1 MSTSLGVI
9 LGAVCGVVFILGFIG
24 AGIFLIYRSVQSR
37 KKAEASQGWP
47 STAGQ
52 INESRVSHSTH
63 TDTDGDSRDSY
74 TPYVEYTYQVAGQSY
89 NGRDLT
95 FGFTQGYGNASKA
108 QAMLAKYPVGAQV
121 NVYYDP
127 ADPQKAVLE
136 RQAGGYGVGLV
147 LGIIFLV
154 VGACLGCGG
163 VFALISAWLVP
174 VAQ

>member
-1 MSTSLGVI
+1 MSGIGVTI
-9 LGAVCGVVFILGFIG
+9 FGAICGAVFILGFMG
-24 AGIFLIYRSVQSR
+24 VGIFLIYRSVQSR

-47 STAGQ
+47 STIGQ
-52 INESRVSHSTH
+52 INESRVSHSVY

-74 TPYVEYTYQVAGQSY
+74 TPYVEYTYQVAGQTY
-89 NGRDLT
+89 TGREIT
-95 FGFTQGYGNASKA
+95 FGFKQGFSNASKA
-108 QAMLAKYPVGAQV
+108 QAMLAKFPVGAQV

-127 ADPQKAVLE
+127 ADPQQAVLE
-136 RQAGGYGVGLV
+136 RQAGGYGAGLV

-154 VGACLGCGG
+154 IGACLGCGG

>member
-1 MSTSLGVI
+1 MALLLVGTLC
-9 LGAVCGVVFILGFIG
+9 GAVLILGFIG

-52 INESRVSHSTH
+52 ISESRVDHSTH
-63 TDTDGDSRDSY
+63 TDTDGDSSDSY
-74 TPYVEYTYQVAGQSY
+74 TPYVEYTYQVAGQTY
-89 NGRDLT
+89 TGHEIT
-95 FGFTQGYGNASKA
+95 FGFKQGFGNASKA
-108 QAMLAKYPVGAQV
+108 QTVVGKYPVGAQV
-121 NVYYDP
+121 SVYYDP
-127 ADPQKAVLE
+127 ADPQQAVLE
-136 RQAGGYGVGLV
+136 RQAGGFGAGLV